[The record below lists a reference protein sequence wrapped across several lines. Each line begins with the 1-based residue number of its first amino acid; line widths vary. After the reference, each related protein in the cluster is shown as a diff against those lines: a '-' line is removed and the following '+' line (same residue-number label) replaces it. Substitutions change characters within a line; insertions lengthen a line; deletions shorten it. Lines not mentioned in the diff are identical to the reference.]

1 MAESTSGLLRTHPLE
16 AWAEAFA
23 RLPESIAVTAL
34 PFVAMVDV
42 RLAAPSERLGI
53 DLPTVPNTWVPT
65 PGRARR
71 LARSRR
77 VAAHQRTR
85 AAGGP
90 GGADPRCRRPARRGG
105 RGRLRAADRDPAD
118 RVAGA

>member
-42 RLAAPSERLGI
+42 RLAAPSERLE
-53 DLPTVPNTWVPT
+53 
-65 PGRARR
+65 
-71 LARSRR
+71 
-77 VAAHQRTR
+77 
-85 AAGGP
+85 
-90 GGADPRCRRPARRGG
+90 
-105 RGRLRAADRDPAD
+105 DRPAD
-118 RVAGA
+118 RSQHLGAHRRTGASSGSGPTSGC